1 MGSSEK
7 TKLFTG
13 SRKHGNFIRK
23 VVPGRKSVL
32 GQVVGRGV
40 AYLLIACGFLRNTKQ
55 EARKLSG
62 ENEVGEDRI
71 VLRKR

>member
-1 MGSSEK
+1 M
-7 TKLFTG
+7 
-13 SRKHGNFIRK
+13 
-23 VVPGRKSVL
+23 
-32 GQVVGRGV
+32 VGRRDGGV
-40 AYLLIACGFLRNTKQ
+40 CTAYRLIVCGFLRNTKQ